1 MQHLLNRCA
10 TKDPVHFSPTQA
22 ETQAVSKVE
31 KAPGIM
37 RHAEITG
44 LCIICEM
51 KHLVVRIWDRAVKQH
66 KKKWGCGLCELWEYC
81 TYVNSN
87 SATANE
93 VGE

>member
-10 TKDPVHFSPTQA
+10 TKVPVHFSPTQA

-66 KKKWGCGLCELWEYC
+66 KKSGAAGC
-81 TYVNSN
+81 VNYGSI
-87 SATANE
+87 
-93 VGE
+93 VHM